1 MAVLDSEG
9 YLTLL
14 SHISEKGEPN
24 VDELSSSTGI
34 AKRDLV
40 RAIKAL
46 RKNMAVD
53 FYENKIK
60 LTELGKFALEKRD
73 VKIIFGY
80 APNEKVPDYLSFK
93 FFLGEG
99 LFSGEVAS
107 SYYEFLEV
115 IKRIDTRSI
124 LFHLYRGDFDKWF
137 NDIFKDRQLTKKIIA
152 LKDKLMPPNRVR
164 DRLIKILEQRI
175 SKLKEEESTHE

>member
-1 MAVLDSEG
+1 MATLSSEG

-14 SHISEKGEPN
+14 AHINEKGETDVN
-24 VDELSSSTGI
+24 ELSYSTGV

-40 RAIKAL
+40 RAVNVLK
-46 RKNMAVD
+46 KNMAVD
-53 FYENKIK
+53 FYEDKVK
-60 LTELGKFALEKRD
+60 LTELGKFALEKKD
-73 VKIIFGY
+73 IKIVFGY
-80 APNEKVPDYLSFK
+80 TPDEKVPDYLSFK

-107 SYYEFLEV
+107 SYHEFLEI

-137 NDIFKDRQLTKKIIA
+137 NDVFKDRKLAKKIIA

-164 DRLIKILEQRI
+164 DRLIRILEQRI
-175 SKLKEEESTHE
+175 SELKEENKNE

>member
-14 SHISEKGEPN
+14 AHINEKGETDVN
-24 VDELSSSTGI
+24 ELSSSTGV

-40 RAIKAL
+40 RAVKVL
-46 RKNMAVD
+46 KKNMAVD
-53 FYENKIK
+53 FYEDKIK
-60 LTELGKFALEKRD
+60 LTELGKFALEKKD
-73 VKIIFGY
+73 IKIVFGY
-80 APNEKVPDYLSFK
+80 ASNEKVPDYLSFK

-107 SYYEFLEV
+107 SYHEFLEI

-124 LFHLYRGDFDKWF
+124 LFHLYRGDFDRWF
-137 NDIFKDRQLTKKIIA
+137 SDVFKDRKLAKKIVT

-164 DRLIKILEQRI
+164 DKLIRILEQRI
-175 SKLKEEESTHE
+175 SELKGAEQK

>member
-14 SHISEKGEPN
+14 AHINEKGETDVN
-24 VDELSSSTGI
+24 ELSSSTGV

-40 RAIKAL
+40 RAVKVL
-46 RKNMAVD
+46 KKNMAVD
-53 FYENKIK
+53 FYEDKIK
-60 LTELGKFALEKRD
+60 LTELGKFALEKKD
-73 VKIIFGY
+73 IKIVFGY
-80 APNEKVPDYLSFK
+80 ASNEKVPDYLSFK

-107 SYYEFLEV
+107 SYHEFLEI

-124 LFHLYRGDFDKWF
+124 LFHLYRGDFDRWF
-137 NDIFKDRQLTKKIIA
+137 SDVFKDRKLAKKIVT

-164 DRLIKILEQRI
+164 DKLIRILEQRI
-175 SKLKEEESTHE
+175 SELKGEEQK